1 MAKNTNN
8 MSNFPQ
14 EKIDERNLIAK
25 GTSEYQIKKLEQMKK
40 GLKRYINKRKK
51 TFAEEWVKFK
61 ENNTMD
67 GQLIPAIDKIPM
79 NDIIEH
85 TFAPLIKVAGFSP
98 AYSADELALAF
109 DFYVE
114 CSKTLNDTGYYIAK
128 IEDFCRM
135 INISKA
141 TFEKYQT
148 SSSDENMREVCNK
161 INDYCSA
168 RLADTA
174 FASKDKAIV
183 TYSIFHQ
190 KASNKMRDNDP
201 VQNNTYIQNNTIM
214 TDEMFRD
221 MDSKYSN

>member
-1 MAKNTNN
+1 MAHKTQD
-8 MSNFPQ
+8 SSLTV
-14 EKIDERNLIAK
+14 EKQQERNEIVIK
-25 GTSEYQIKKLEQMKK
+25 SSEYQIKKLEQMKK

-51 TFAEEWVKFK
+51 AFAEEWTQFLD
-61 ENNTMD
+61 ENTMD
-67 GQLIPAIDKIPM
+67 GQLMPVIDKVPM
-79 NDIIEH
+79 SEIIQH

-98 AYSADELALAF
+98 AYSADEMAIAF

-114 CSKTLNDTGYYIAK
+114 CSNELMKTSYYIPK
-128 IEDFCRM
+128 PEDFCRM
-135 INISKA
+135 INISTA
-141 TFEKYQT
+141 TYEKYKT

-161 INDYCSA
+161 IQDYCVA
-168 RLADTA
+168 RTADTA
-174 FASKDKAIV
+174 FASKDKAVV

-190 KASNKMRDNDP
+190 KASNKQRDNDP